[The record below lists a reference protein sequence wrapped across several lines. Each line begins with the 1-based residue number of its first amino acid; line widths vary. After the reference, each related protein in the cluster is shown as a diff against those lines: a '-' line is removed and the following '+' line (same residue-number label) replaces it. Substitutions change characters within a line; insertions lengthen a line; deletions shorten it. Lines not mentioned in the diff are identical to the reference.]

1 MLERLE
7 ILIGKDNIEKIKS
20 KNILLIGLG
29 GVGGYAFESLIR
41 SGIENI
47 TIVDYDMRA
56 ALTAALIIAVVT
68 FVICYI
74 GVRIGRLLGDI
85 VGSRASIVGG
95 IILILIGLEIFV
107 GHFLG

>member
-47 TIVDYDMRA
+47 TIGILLSSFF
-56 ALTAALIIAVVT
+56 LTSIFEKIFSAV
-68 FVICYI
+68 IS
-74 GVRIGRLLGDI
+74 GVR
-85 VGSRASIVGG
+85 S
-95 IILILIGLEIFV
+95 
-107 GHFLG
+107 